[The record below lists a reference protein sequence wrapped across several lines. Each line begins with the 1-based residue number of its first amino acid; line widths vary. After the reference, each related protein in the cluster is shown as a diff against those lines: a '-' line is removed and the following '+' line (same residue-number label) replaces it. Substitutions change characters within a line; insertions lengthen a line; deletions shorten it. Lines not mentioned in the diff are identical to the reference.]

1 MKYSV
6 TVSYRFFALFISALV
21 FLTPAHIWAQDT
33 AGLGTVTGLI
43 VDADGQPAIAVTVC
57 VVGTTRCT
65 ITDADG
71 RFRLGEIRPGQQT
84 LELTP
89 PGLPRFEGATVDVR
103 AGLEAVIEMVLPRLA
118 AVDEVV
124 TVRASSFVAPEEVK
138 NSAFVIDPAEIA
150 SGAGSLQDVSRYL
163 QTLPGV
169 VLGTNDF
176 RNDLIVRGGS
186 PLENLFIVDN
196 IEIPNINAFAN
207 FTSAGGT
214 VSVLDTYLIDDV
226 TFLTGG
232 YPSPYI
238 NRVSSVLQVAQREGN
253 RERLAG
259 QATFG
264 FAGAGGIVEGPIAGG
279 RGSWVVSARRSFL
292 DLVTDDIGGAGGV
305 PVLYT
310 LNAKAVVDA
319 SPLDRVWVANITGVD
334 RIRLGLTED
343 SDLDEE
349 ISDFDI
355 RYEGWRSATG
365 FNWQRIFGDR
375 GVGLLGVSH
384 SVASLDSTVK
394 DLVKNGIPPP
404 DQPVDET
411 IANGPVVFRDR
422 SSERETT
429 IKYDLTTY
437 MPMFGKLQAGGSF
450 KIFQLDYDTASPLG
464 NDSPYSPEPNIDP
477 FEVRSQFN
485 AYQTGAYAQATG
497 SLLPRLN
504 LTVGGRFDHYQ
515 YIDAARFSPRA
526 GASFALSDV
535 VSLRA
540 SYGRY
545 YQQPFF
551 PFLAVF
557 PENRTLRPIK
567 ADHFVAGVS
576 WQIDPLSRLLVEAY
590 RKNYGDYPVST
601 TLPELSLA
609 NVGDTFNVR
618 DVLFPMSS
626 DGFGRAEGI
635 EVSIE
640 RKPGGRWYGQANIAW
655 SRARH
660 AGLDGVLRPGSFDS
674 PVVANADGGVAL
686 NSRWQLSARFSYLA
700 GRPYTPFDEALSAAQ
715 RRGIYDISLV
725 NGRRA
730 PDYARLDL
738 RVERRFLVGGQPLV
752 IFGGIQN
759 VTGRENV
766 AQYTWNRRRNEIS
779 TQTQIGIFPILG
791 LDWRF

>member
-1 MKYSV
+1 V
-6 TVSYRFFALFISALV
+6 FAAVL
-21 FLTPAHIWAQDT
+21 FLTPVHILAQDT
-33 AGLGTVTGLI
+33 AGLGLVSGRVL
-43 VDADGQPAIAVTVC
+43 DPDGQPAQAVTVC

-65 ITDADG
+65 ITDEDG
-71 RFRLGEIRPGQQT
+71 RFRLGEVRPGDQI
-84 LELTP
+84 LEITP
-89 PGLPRFEGATVDVR
+89 PGLPRYEGATVQVR
-103 AGLEAVIEMVLPRLA
+103 AGLESVVEMVLPRLTG
-118 AVDEVV
+118 VDEVV
-124 TVRASSFVAPEEVK
+124 TVRASRFVAPEEVK
-138 NSAFVIDPAEIA
+138 SSVFVVDPAEIT

-176 RNDLIVRGGS
+176 RNDIIVRGGS

-232 YPSPYI
+232 YPAPYI

-259 QATFG
+259 RATVG
-264 FAGAGGIVEGPIAGG
+264 FAGAGGIVEGPMAGG

-310 LNAKAVVDA
+310 LNAKAVYDV

-334 RIRLGLTED
+334 RIRLGLSEN
-343 SDLDEE
+343 SDLDSGLSE
-349 ISDFDI
+349 FDI

-384 SVASLDSTVK
+384 SVATLDSTVK
-394 DLVKNGIPPP
+394 DLFKAGVPPP

-411 IANGPVVFRDR
+411 IAAGPVVFRDD

-429 IKYDLTTY
+429 FKYDLTTY
-437 MPMFGKLQAGGSF
+437 VPIFGKVQAGGSF

-464 NDSPYSPEPNIDP
+464 NDSPYSPEPDLDP
-477 FEVRSQFN
+477 FAITSRFT
-485 AYQTGAYAQATG
+485 AYQAGAYLQATA
-497 SLLPRLN
+497 SVTERLN
-504 LTVGGRFDHYQ
+504 VTLGGRFDHYQ

-526 GASFALSDV
+526 GVSVVLSPS
-535 VSLRA
+535 VSLLG

-557 PENRTLRPIK
+557 PENRTLAPIE
-567 ADHFVAGVS
+567 ADHYVAGVS
-576 WQIDPLSRLLVEAY
+576 WQVDDLTRLLVEVY
-590 RKNYGDYPVST
+590 RKDYADYPVST
-601 TLPELSLA
+601 TLPQLSLA
-609 NVGDTFNVR
+609 NIGDTFNVR
-618 DVLFPMSS
+618 DVLFPMASE
-626 DGFGRAEGI
+626 GVGEARGI
-635 EVSIE
+635 ELSVE
-640 RKPGGRWYGQANIAW
+640 RKPGGRWYGQANLAW

-674 PVVANADGGVAL
+674 PVVANVDGGL
-686 NSRWQLSARFSYLA
+686 QLDERWQVSARFSFIS
-700 GRPYTPFDEALSAAQ
+700 GRPYTPFDLTLSADQ
-715 RRGIYDISLV
+715 RRGIFDLDRV
-725 NGRRA
+725 NGERA
-730 PDYARLDL
+730 PAYARLDV
-738 RVERRFLVGGQPLV
+738 RVERRFTVSGQPLV
-752 IFGGIQN
+752 VFGGVQN
-759 VTGRENV
+759 VTNRENV
-766 AQYTWNRRRNEIS
+766 AQYTWNRRSNEPR
-779 TQTQIGIFPILG
+779 TQTQIGIFPIIG